1 MTQIIGN
8 VMVIELTPEDKVKDL
23 TQQIFDRYVLQVQEN
38 AVLRLELE
46 RIKEQQKLM
55 QFAWQG

>member
-8 VMVIELTPEDKVKDL
+8 VMVIELTPEDKMKDL
-23 TQQIFDRYVLQVQEN
+23 TQQIFDRYVLQVQDN

>member
-8 VMVIELTPEDKVKDL
+8 VMVIELTPEDKMKDL

>member
-8 VMVIELTPEDKVKDL
+8 VMVIELTPEDKMKDL

-46 RIKEQQKLM
+46 RIRSQHRLIQL
-55 QFAWQG
+55 AHQG